1 MTAPAPTRRQK
12 VEEREEAILAAARHI
27 FAENGP
33 EGARMAD
40 IAKRAGIAEGT
51 IYIYYKT
58 KNDLLRAFVA
68 KFWSDLTIHARDA
81 IRQEDETFAVLEAL
95 TRFHLLALIERH
107 DIVELNQRIRSAGPG
122 APLRRQDIKTYVAVF
137 DEWYRRGM
145 DRGDL
150 IDTVPVWVARDLFYG
165 TLEYS
170 ARTMMLHAT
179 SDPDPVVDNL
189 VAVFR
194 MRFGKALA
202 VVSEP
207 RPEEQALLERLE
219 TAVTRLESL
228 KQ

>member
-12 VEEREEAILAAARHI
+12 VEEREEAILAAARQV

-51 IYIYYKT
+51 VYIYYKT
-58 KNDLLRAFVA
+58 KNDLLRAIVA
-68 KFWSDLTIHARDA
+68 KFWSDLTIHAREA
-81 IRQEDETFAVLEAL
+81 IRAEDETFAVLEAL
-95 TRFHLLALIERH
+95 TRFHLLALIERR
-107 DIVELNQRIRSAGPG
+107 DIVELNQRIRTSGRG
-122 APLRRQDIKTYVAVF
+122 APLMRQDIRTYVAVF

-145 DRGDL
+145 DRGEL

-189 VAVFR
+189 LAVFR
-194 MRFGKALA
+194 MRFGKAGSA
-202 VVSEP
+202 IAES
-207 RPEEQALLERLE
+207 RPQEQALMDRLE

-228 KQ
+228 RQ